1 MKVQVKF
8 TIDVHDNADFE
19 ELRKL
24 VKEELD
30 TTVFD
35 SVEDVR
41 IGVFTNLTVWPWEKA
56 AK

>member
-8 TIDVHDNADFE
+8 TIDVHDNADLE
-19 ELRKL
+19 ELHKL

-41 IGVFTNLTVWPWEKA
+41 VGVFTNLTAWPWEKV